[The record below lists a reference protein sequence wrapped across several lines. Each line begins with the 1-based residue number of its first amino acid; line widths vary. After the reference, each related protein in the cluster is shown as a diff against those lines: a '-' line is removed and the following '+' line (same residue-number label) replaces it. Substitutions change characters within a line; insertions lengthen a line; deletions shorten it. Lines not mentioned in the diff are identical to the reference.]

1 MREPF
6 RLRTLILSLPL
17 ILVACGGGYGR
28 PDSAQSQ
35 LSFGVDM
42 AKRSLWSEAL
52 FRFHQAERLDPNN
65 PRALNNLAVAYEAV
79 GDYQKALDYYKL
91 ALKQSPD
98 NRELRANYSRFV
110 EFYQGFKPDEQA
122 AGQAPGEPPPP
133 PPDAGP
139 ATSVTGGPTPTA
151 PLPSPQPVPEA
162 PAPPPPAPE
171 PPPPVSPP
179 PSRG

>member
-35 LSFGVDM
+35 LAFGVDM

-79 GDYQKALDYYKL
+79 GDYQKALEYYQK

-98 NRELRANYSRFV
+98 NRDLRANYSRFV
-110 EFYQGFKPDEQA
+110 EFFQGFKPAEQA
-122 AGQAPGEPPPP
+122 KGEKP
-133 PPDAGP
+133 
-139 ATSVTGGPTPTA
+139 
-151 PLPSPQPVPEA
+151 
-162 PAPPPPAPE
+162 PAPPDSGPKPTVFTGEPTSGSAPPSPTLPPPENPE
-171 PPPPVSPP
+171 PPTPDSPSPVRPPLP
-179 PSRG
+179 

>member
-6 RLRTLILSLPL
+6 RVRTLVLSLPL

-65 PRALNNLAVAYEAV
+65 PRALNNLAVAYEAI
-79 GDYQKALDYYKL
+79 GEYQQALEYYQKALKV
-91 ALKQSPD
+91 SPD
-98 NRELRANYSRFV
+98 NRDLRANYSRFV
-110 EFYQGFKPDEQA
+110 EFYQGFKPDEQKSTEPPAPPA
-122 AGQAPGEPPPP
+122 AG
-133 PPDAGP
+133 
-139 ATSVTGGPTPTA
+139 TTTTVTGGPRQDTP
-151 PLPSPQPVPEA
+151 PPSPTLPE
-162 PAPPPPAPE
+162 PQIPEPPLEEPE
-171 PPPPVSPP
+171 PPPLVRPP
-179 PSRG
+179 GS

>member
-79 GDYQKALDYYKL
+79 GDYQKALEFYQK

-98 NRELRANYSRFV
+98 NRDLRANYSRFV
-110 EFYQGFKPDEQA
+110 EFYQGLKPDEEA
-122 AGQAPGEPPPP
+122 TGAPKANAPP
-133 PPDAGP
+133 PPDAGT
-139 ATSVTGGPTPTA
+139 ATSVTGGPTAEKP
-151 PLPSPQPVPEA
+151 PPSPTLPE
-162 PAPPPPAPE
+162 PENPE
-171 PPPPVSPP
+171 PPSMEP
-179 PSRG
+179 PSPVRPPLD

>member
-35 LSFGVDM
+35 LAFGVDM

-79 GDYQKALDYYKL
+79 GDYQKALEYYQK

-98 NRELRANYSRFV
+98 NRDLRANYSRFV
-110 EFYQGFKPDEQA
+110 EFYQGFKPDEQT
-122 AGQAPGEPPPP
+122 AGQPKPP
-133 PPDAGP
+133 AASGP
-139 ATSVTGGPTPTA
+139 VTTVTGGPPTDTP
-151 PLPSPQPVPEA
+151 PPSPGLPE
-162 PAPPPPAPE
+162 PENPE
-171 PPPPVSPP
+171 PPTLEPVPPPVPP
-179 PSRG
+179 PSS

>member
-28 PDSAQSQ
+28 PDSADSQ

-65 PRALNNLAVAYEAV
+65 PRVYNNLAVAYEAT
-79 GDYQKALDYYKL
+79 GDYKKALEYYQKALKM
-91 ALKQSPD
+91 SPD
-98 NRELRANYSRFV
+98 SRDLRANYARFV
-110 EFYQGFKPDEQA
+110 EFYQGFKPDQTT
-122 AGQAPGEPPPP
+122 GQAPRPVPPAPGPTVTGTGGNPEPEPPSMPE
-133 PPDAGP
+133 
-139 ATSVTGGPTPTA
+139 
-151 PLPSPQPVPEA
+151 PQI
-162 PAPPPPAPE
+162 PE
-171 PPPPVSPP
+171 PPPSPVRPP
-179 PSRG
+179 AS

>member
-6 RLRTLILSLPL
+6 RLRALILSLPL

-28 PDSAQSQ
+28 PDSADSQ

-65 PRALNNLAVAYEAV
+65 PRVYNNLAVAYEAT
-79 GDYQKALDYYKL
+79 GDYQKALEYYQK
-91 ALKQSPD
+91 ALKMSPD
-98 NRELRANYSRFV
+98 NRDLRANYARFV

-122 AGQAPGEPPPP
+122 GQATPPAPPAPGL
-133 PPDAGP
+133 
-139 ATSVTGGPTPTA
+139 TVTGGK
-151 PLPSPQPVPEA
+151 PE
-162 PAPPPPAPE
+162 PE
-171 PPPPVSPP
+171 PPPMPEPEIPEPP
-179 PSRG
+179 PSPVPPPVS